1 MLDQGSAN
9 FCEEPGSKHLD
20 LEGMICFREASL
32 TKTQQI
38 GFGLWTIYSWLTLEL
53 EGNSD

>member
-20 LEGMICFREASL
+20 LEGMTCFREASL